1 MGMRIENRNRELF
14 LHRVFGYR
22 GVIIFP
28 WLARVF
34 DRCDERSSSL
44 PPLTKS
50 TKSSQSNIH
59 EIRAKSVTY
68 YQVLTDT
75 RDMPHIR
82 AQTEAVTFL
91 GNQERDRNLYAIPGL
106 DYVAQ
111 EDIVPYTSTERT
123 PIEHELFDKF
133 LIYDSET
140 TPNFVPREYLK
151 SWQERHHQ
159 WLELSDVAK
168 DVTHQIRVTVIPF
181 YMGSRSAQGVAVH
194 WWRYSIRVENLNP
207 DEPVTLRERH
217 WRIFSLSGTLET
229 VRGKGVVGQ
238 EPRLSKEYPAFQY
251 SSHIS
256 LSASSGHMWGT
267 FKMEKDDG
275 TFIEVRIPPFNLEY
289 LMNFSYLI
297 RQKLVV
303 RQFHT
308 SSPRHIHPLIW
319 IILKPALKGAAWLTG
334 RSARKWYRGLPEE
347 KRSIFFQ
354 HLNRHKYKYV
364 AIFGTIG
371 STFGYH
377 YSTHIQ
383 IAPITGRK
391 RYMLMTEEQLKY
403 LCDLQKEELA
413 KTYANHM
420 MPENSKETQLVAKV
434 AKKIISANVDLPN
447 VRSIKWTIRVLNID
461 DQKAFVLPSGDIYV
475 TRGML
480 QTVAN
485 EDQLAIV
492 LGHEISHTLLDHS
505 GENLSYLQLVDFL
518 GIFASL
524 IIWSVFPSDW
534 ASFFVTYLFERFL
547 TFANRLPYSRTLEEE
562 ADEVGLMLAA
572 KACYDI
578 RESVRFWQKIHELQ
592 EKQAIPEFFSTHPAS
607 NKRAETLKRKISW
620 ALEIRHQCNC
630 LPLIENITLGL
641 PKILEQPLDKK
652 TGLVHH
658 IPVTILICSR
668 LKNIMIEMSSLTQ
681 FGESQK
687 GKKRAKLLKMN
698 EFDGSIR

>member
-1 MGMRIENRNRELF
+1 MVQQICSFYRILFLIIKLLFVFKLF

-34 DRCDERSSSL
+34 DRCDGRSSPL

-111 EDIVPYTSTERT
+111 EDIIPYTSTERT

-133 LIYDSET
+133 LMHDSET

-181 YMGSRSAQGVAVH
+181 YMGSRSAQGVSVH

-289 LMNFSYLI
+289 LMNFSYLY
-297 RQKLVV
+297 RHKLIV

-308 SSPRHIHPLIW
+308 SSPRHVHPLIW
-319 IILKPALKGAAWLTG
+319 IFLKPALKGVAWLTG
-334 RSARKWYRGLPEE
+334 RSARKWYRGLPAE
-347 KRSIFFQ
+347 KRPIFFQ
-354 HLNRHKYKYV
+354 HLNRHKYKYFTIIG
-364 AIFGTIG
+364 AIG

-377 YSTHIQ
+377 YYSHVQ
-383 IAPITGRK
+383 ISPITGRK
-391 RYMLMTEEQLKY
+391 RYMLMTEEQLK
-403 LCDLQKEELA
+403 LMSDLQNEELA
-413 KTYANHM
+413 KTYAGRM
-420 MPENSKETQLVAKV
+420 MPENSKQTQLVAKV
-434 AKKIISANVDLPN
+434 TKKIISANADLPN
-447 VRSIKWTIRVLNID
+447 VRSTKWSVRVLDSDEKN
-461 DQKAFVLPSGDIYV
+461 AFVLPSGDIYA

-480 QTVAN
+480 EIITN

-492 LGHEISHTLLDHS
+492 LSHEISHTLLSHS
-505 GENLSYLQLVDFL
+505 
-518 GIFASL
+518 
-524 IIWSVFPSDW
+524 
-534 ASFFVTYLFERFL
+534 
-547 TFANRLPYSRTLEEE
+547 
-562 ADEVGLMLAA
+562 
-572 KACYDI
+572 
-578 RESVRFWQKIHELQ
+578 
-592 EKQAIPEFFSTHPAS
+592 
-607 NKRAETLKRKISW
+607 
-620 ALEIRHQCNC
+620 
-630 LPLIENITLGL
+630 
-641 PKILEQPLDKK
+641 
-652 TGLVHH
+652 
-658 IPVTILICSR
+658 
-668 LKNIMIEMSSLTQ
+668 
-681 FGESQK
+681 
-687 GKKRAKLLKMN
+687 
-698 EFDGSIR
+698 